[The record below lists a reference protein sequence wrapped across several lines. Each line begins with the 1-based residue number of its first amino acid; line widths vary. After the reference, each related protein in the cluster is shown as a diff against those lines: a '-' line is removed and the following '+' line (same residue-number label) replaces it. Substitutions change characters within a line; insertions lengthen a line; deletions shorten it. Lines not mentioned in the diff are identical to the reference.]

1 MYNLGKREEKEN
13 MSLKES
19 NEITL
24 KIKCELNELY
34 KIIEEKG
41 FKIIDEFSMDD
52 TYFVPKEVDL
62 DKTDIRDTLS
72 KALLVRDIIGKMSNK
87 RTKLITFKIKIFD
100 EVGNILNQESINCN
114 ILEIEDAKKLLKVIG
129 YKEIMNIKENDVVY
143 EKDGFQLAVKDIK
156 DGDNLIEIETEE
168 NDEID
173 TIEKLI
179 QKVNKMEIPV
189 YTDNYFV
196 KKAEIE
202 LEKILRKKTNKNI
215 EKYYDN
221 TENEMPNYT
230 VKKFIELNVE
240 PGNAVELGCGAG
252 RDTVYLIRNGWN
264 VLAIDREDV
273 ETRIVS
279 KLLVEELEQFEFF
292 KQRFEAIKL
301 ENSNLVVANFSLP
314 FCNKNNF
321 KELWDKIN
329 HSILKDGY
337 FVGNFLGDKD
347 EWKNAKEKMTFLTK
361 DQVMELFRNFEI
373 VEFKEVEKDG
383 LTGLGKMK
391 HWHIFNVIAKK
402 K

>member
-24 KIKCELNELY
+24 KIKCELNEFY

-87 RTKLITFKIKIFD
+87 RTKLITFKIKNFD
-100 EVGNILNQESINCN
+100 EAGNILNQESINCN

-143 EKDGFQLAVKDIK
+143 EKDGFQLAVKNIK

-179 QKVNKMEIPV
+179 QKVNKMGIPV
-189 YTDNYFV
+189 YTDDYFV

-292 KQRFEAIKL
+292 KQRFEDIEL

-314 FCNKNNF
+314 FCNKNDF
-321 KELWDKIN
+321 KKLWAKIN

-347 EWKNAKEKMTFLTK
+347 ECKIEK
-361 DQVMELFRNFEI
+361 
-373 VEFKEVEKDG
+373 
-383 LTGLGKMK
+383 
-391 HWHIFNVIAKK
+391 
-402 K
+402 

>member
-24 KIKCELNELY
+24 KIKCELNEFY

-87 RTKLITFKIKIFD
+87 RTKLITFKIKNFD
-100 EVGNILNQESINCN
+100 KAGNILNQESINCN

-143 EKDGFQLAVKDIK
+143 EKDGFQLAVKNIK

-179 QKVNKMEIPV
+179 QKVNKMGIPV
-189 YTDNYFV
+189 YTDDYFV

-292 KQRFEAIKL
+292 KQRFEDIEL

-314 FCNKNNF
+314 FCNKNDF
-321 KELWDKIN
+321 KKLWAKIN

-347 EWKNAKEKMTFLTK
+347 EWKIAKEKMTFLTK

>member
-1 MYNLGKREEKEN
+1 

-24 KIKCELNELY
+24 KIKCELNEFY

-87 RTKLITFKIKIFD
+87 RTKLITFKIKNFD
-100 EVGNILNQESINCN
+100 EAGNILNQESINCN

-179 QKVNKMEIPV
+179 QKVNKMGIPV

-337 FVGNFLGDKD
+337 FVGNFLGDND

>member
-24 KIKCELNELY
+24 KIKCELNEFY

-87 RTKLITFKIKIFD
+87 RTKLITFKIKNFD
-100 EVGNILNQESINCN
+100 KAGNILNQESINCN

-143 EKDGFQLAVKDIK
+143 EKDGFQLAVKNIK
-156 DGDNLIEIETEE
+156 DGDNLIEIEE

-179 QKVNKMEIPV
+179 QKVNKMGIPV
-189 YTDNYFV
+189 YTDDYFV

-292 KQRFEAIKL
+292 KQRFEDIEL

-314 FCNKNNF
+314 FCNKNDF
-321 KELWDKIN
+321 KKLWAKIN
-329 HSILKDGY
+329 HSVLKDGY

-347 EWKNAKEKMTFLTK
+347 EWKIAKEKMTFLTK
-361 DQVMELFRNFEI
+361 DQVMELFRDFEI

>member
-24 KIKCELNELY
+24 KIKCELNEFY

-87 RTKLITFKIKIFD
+87 RTKLITFKIKNFD
-100 EVGNILNQESINCN
+100 KAGNILNQESINCN

-143 EKDGFQLAVKDIK
+143 EKDGFQLAVKNIK
-156 DGDNLIEIETEE
+156 DGDNLIEIEIEE

-179 QKVNKMEIPV
+179 QKVNKMGIPV
-189 YTDNYFV
+189 YTDDYFV

-292 KQRFEAIKL
+292 KQRFEDIEL

-314 FCNKNNF
+314 FCNKNDF
-321 KELWDKIN
+321 KKLWAKIN
-329 HSILKDGY
+329 HSVLKDGY

-347 EWKNAKEKMTFLTK
+347 EWKIAKEKMTFLTK
-361 DQVMELFRNFEI
+361 DQVMELFRDFEI

>member
-24 KIKCELNELY
+24 KIKCELNEFY

-87 RTKLITFKIKIFD
+87 RTKLITFKIKNFD
-100 EVGNILNQESINCN
+100 EAGNILNQESINCN

-143 EKDGFQLAVKDIK
+143 EKDGFQLAVKNIK

-179 QKVNKMEIPV
+179 QKVNKMGIPV
-189 YTDNYFV
+189 YTDDYFV

>member
-24 KIKCELNELY
+24 KIKCELNEFY

-179 QKVNKMEIPV
+179 QKVNKMGIPV
-189 YTDNYFV
+189 YTDDYFV

-314 FCNKNNF
+314 FCNKNDF
-321 KELWDKIN
+321 KKLWAKIN

-347 EWKNAKEKMTFLTK
+347 EWKIAKEKMTFLTK

>member
-24 KIKCELNELY
+24 KIKCELNEFY

-87 RTKLITFKIKIFD
+87 RTKLITFKIKNFD
-100 EVGNILNQESINCN
+100 KAGNILNQESINCN

-143 EKDGFQLAVKDIK
+143 EKDGFQLAVQNIK

-179 QKVNKMEIPV
+179 QKVNKMGIPV
-189 YTDNYFV
+189 YTDDYFV

-292 KQRFEAIKL
+292 KQRFEDIEL

-314 FCNKNNF
+314 FCNKNDF
-321 KELWDKIN
+321 KKLWAKIN

-347 EWKNAKEKMTFLTK
+347 EWKIAKEKMTFLTK

>member
-24 KIKCELNELY
+24 KIKCELNEFY

-156 DGDNLIEIETEE
+156 DGDNLIEIETEK

-179 QKVNKMEIPV
+179 QKVNKMGIPV
-189 YTDNYFV
+189 YTDDYFV

-292 KQRFEAIKL
+292 KQRFEDIEL

-321 KELWDKIN
+321 KELWAKIN

-347 EWKNAKEKMTFLTK
+347 EWKIAKEKMTFLTK
-361 DQVMELFRNFEI
+361 DQVMELFRNFDI

-383 LTGLGKMK
+383 LTGLRKMK

>member
-24 KIKCELNELY
+24 KIKCELNEFY

-87 RTKLITFKIKIFD
+87 RTKLITFKIKNFD
-100 EVGNILNQESINCN
+100 KAGNILNQESINCN

-179 QKVNKMEIPV
+179 QKVNKMGIPV

-273 ETRIVS
+273 EIRIVS

>member
-24 KIKCELNELY
+24 KIKCELNEFY

-52 TYFVPKEVDL
+52 TYFIPKEVDL

-87 RTKLITFKIKIFD
+87 RTKLITFKIKNFD
-100 EVGNILNQESINCN
+100 EAGNILNQESINCN

-143 EKDGFQLAVKDIK
+143 EKDGFQLAVKNIK

-179 QKVNKMEIPV
+179 QKVNKMGIPV
-189 YTDNYFV
+189 YTDDYFV

-292 KQRFEAIKL
+292 KQRFEDIEL
-301 ENSNLVVANFSLP
+301 GNSNLVVANFSLP
-314 FCNKNNF
+314 FCNKNDF
-321 KELWDKIN
+321 KKLWAKIN

-347 EWKNAKEKMTFLTK
+347 EWKIAKEKMTFLTK

-373 VEFKEVEKDG
+373 VEFKEVERDG

>member
-19 NEITL
+19 NEIIL
-24 KIKCELNELY
+24 KIKCELNEFY

-87 RTKLITFKIKIFD
+87 RTKLITFKIKNFD
-100 EVGNILNQESINCN
+100 KAGNILNQESINCN

-143 EKDGFQLAVKDIK
+143 EKDGFQLAVKNIK

-179 QKVNKMEIPV
+179 QKVNKMGIPV
-189 YTDNYFV
+189 YTDDYFV

-347 EWKNAKEKMTFLTK
+347 EWKIAKEKMTFLTK
-361 DQVMELFRNFEI
+361 DQVMELFRDFEI

>member
-24 KIKCELNELY
+24 KIKCELNEFY

-87 RTKLITFKIKIFD
+87 RTKLITFKIKNFD
-100 EVGNILNQESINCN
+100 EAGNILNQESINCN

-143 EKDGFQLAVKDIK
+143 EKDGFQLAVKNIK

-179 QKVNKMEIPV
+179 QKVNKMGIPV
-189 YTDNYFV
+189 YTDDYFV
-196 KKAEIE
+196 KKTEIE

>member
-24 KIKCELNELY
+24 KIKCELNEFY

-62 DKTDIRDTLS
+62 DKTDIRYTLS

-87 RTKLITFKIKIFD
+87 RTKLITFKIKNFD
-100 EVGNILNQESINCN
+100 EAGNILNQESINCN

-179 QKVNKMEIPV
+179 QKVNKMGIPV
-189 YTDNYFV
+189 YTDDYFV

-321 KELWDKIN
+321 KELWAKIN

-347 EWKNAKEKMTFLTK
+347 ELKIAKEKMTFLTK

>member
-1 MYNLGKREEKEN
+1 MKKTKELENEETSVSMDK
-13 MSLKES
+13 
-19 NEITL
+19 IL
-24 KIKCELNELY
+24 KI
-34 KIIEEKG
+34 
-41 FKIIDEFSMDD
+41 
-52 TYFVPKEVDL
+52 
-62 DKTDIRDTLS
+62 
-72 KALLVRDIIGKMSNK
+72 
-87 RTKLITFKIKIFD
+87 
-100 EVGNILNQESINCN
+100 ES
-114 ILEIEDAKKLLKVIG
+114 LEDAKEFERVASGRKFCKKGTRVQDICEEEVENYICKTRGNLLLRWYLHRKMKKNKEKLLLESRVTSI
-129 YKEIMNIKENDVVY
+129 IRA
-143 EKDGFQLAVKDIK
+143 LAVAYI
-156 DGDNLIEIETEE
+156 EE

-179 QKVNKMEIPV
+179 QKVNKMGIPV
-189 YTDNYFV
+189 YTDDYFV

-292 KQRFEAIKL
+292 KQRFEDIEL

-314 FCNKNNF
+314 FCNKNDF
-321 KELWDKIN
+321 KKLWAKIN

-347 EWKNAKEKMTFLTK
+347 EWKIAKEKMTFLTK

>member
-24 KIKCELNELY
+24 KIKCELNEFY

-87 RTKLITFKIKIFD
+87 RTKLITFKIKNFD
-100 EVGNILNQESINCN
+100 KAGNILNQESINCN

-179 QKVNKMEIPV
+179 QKVNKMGIPV
-189 YTDNYFV
+189 YTDDYFV

-202 LEKILRKKTNKNI
+202 LEKILREKTNKNI

-321 KELWDKIN
+321 KELWAKIN

-347 EWKNAKEKMTFLTK
+347 EWKITKEKMTFFTK
-361 DQVMELFRNFEI
+361 DQVIKLFKDFEI

>member
-24 KIKCELNELY
+24 KIKCELNEFY

-87 RTKLITFKIKIFD
+87 RTKLITFKIKNFD
-100 EVGNILNQESINCN
+100 KAGNILNQESINCN

-143 EKDGFQLAVKDIK
+143 EKDGFQLAVKNIK

-179 QKVNKMEIPV
+179 QKVNKMGIPV
-189 YTDNYFV
+189 YTDDYFV

-292 KQRFEAIKL
+292 KQRFEDIEL

-314 FCNKNNF
+314 FCNKNDF
-321 KELWDKIN
+321 KKLWAKIN

-347 EWKNAKEKMTFLTK
+347 EWKIAKEKMTFLTK
-361 DQVMELFRNFEI
+361 EQVMELFRNFEI

>member
-24 KIKCELNELY
+24 KIKCELNEFY

-87 RTKLITFKIKIFD
+87 RTKLITFKIKNFD
-100 EVGNILNQESINCN
+100 EAGNILNQESINCN

-143 EKDGFQLAVKDIK
+143 EKDGFQLAVKNIK

-179 QKVNKMEIPV
+179 QKVNKMGIPV
-189 YTDNYFV
+189 YTDDYFV

-292 KQRFEAIKL
+292 KQRFEDIEL

-314 FCNKNNF
+314 FCNKNDF
-321 KELWDKIN
+321 KKLWNKIDD
-329 HSILKDGY
+329 SILKDGY

-347 EWKNAKEKMTFLTK
+347 EWKIAKEKMTFLTK
-361 DQVMELFRNFEI
+361 DQVMELFRDFEI

>member
-1 MYNLGKREEKEN
+1 MYNLGKREE
-13 MSLKES
+13 ES

-24 KIKCELNELY
+24 KIKCELNEFY

-62 DKTDIRDTLS
+62 DKTDIRYTLS

-87 RTKLITFKIKIFD
+87 RTKLITFKIKNFD
-100 EVGNILNQESINCN
+100 EAGNILNQESINCN

-143 EKDGFQLAVKDIK
+143 EKDGFQLAVKNIK

-179 QKVNKMEIPV
+179 QKVNKMGIPV
-189 YTDNYFV
+189 YTDDYFV

-292 KQRFEAIKL
+292 KQRFEDIEL

-314 FCNKNNF
+314 FCNKNDF
-321 KELWDKIN
+321 KKLWAKIN

-347 EWKNAKEKMTFLTK
+347 EWKIAKEKMTFLTK
-361 DQVMELFRNFEI
+361 DQVMELFRDFEI

>member
-24 KIKCELNELY
+24 KIKCELNEFY

-87 RTKLITFKIKIFD
+87 RTKLITFKIKNFD
-100 EVGNILNQESINCN
+100 EAGNILNQESINCN

-143 EKDGFQLAVKDIK
+143 EKDGFQLAVKNIK

-179 QKVNKMEIPV
+179 QKVNKMGIPV
-189 YTDNYFV
+189 YTDDYFV

-314 FCNKNNF
+314 FCNKNDF
-321 KELWDKIN
+321 KKLWAKIN

-347 EWKNAKEKMTFLTK
+347 EWKIAKEKMTFLTK

>member
-24 KIKCELNELY
+24 KIKCELNEFY

-62 DKTDIRDTLS
+62 DKTDIRYTLS

-87 RTKLITFKIKIFD
+87 RTKLITFKIKNFD
-100 EVGNILNQESINCN
+100 EAGNILNHESINCN

-143 EKDGFQLAVKDIK
+143 EKDGFQLAVKNIK

-179 QKVNKMEIPV
+179 QKVNKMGIPV
-189 YTDNYFV
+189 YTDDYFV

-292 KQRFEAIKL
+292 KQRFEDIEL

-314 FCNKNNF
+314 FCNKNDF
-321 KELWDKIN
+321 KKLWAKIN

-347 EWKNAKEKMTFLTK
+347 EWKIAKEKMTFLTK
-361 DQVMELFRNFEI
+361 DQVMELFRDFEI

>member
-24 KIKCELNELY
+24 KIKCELNEFY

-87 RTKLITFKIKIFD
+87 RTKLITFKIKNFD
-100 EVGNILNQESINCN
+100 EAGNILNQESINCN

-143 EKDGFQLAVKDIK
+143 EKDGFQLAVKNIK

-179 QKVNKMEIPV
+179 QKVNKMGIPV
-189 YTDNYFV
+189 YTDDYFV

-240 PGNAVELGCGAG
+240 QGNAVELGCGAG

-292 KQRFEAIKL
+292 KQRFEDIEL

-314 FCNKNNF
+314 FCNKNDF
-321 KELWDKIN
+321 KKLWAKIN

-347 EWKNAKEKMTFLTK
+347 EWKIAKEKMTFLTK

>member
-24 KIKCELNELY
+24 KIKCELNEFY

-87 RTKLITFKIKIFD
+87 RTKLITFKIKNFD
-100 EVGNILNQESINCN
+100 KAGNILNQESINCN

-143 EKDGFQLAVKDIK
+143 EKDGFQLAVKNIK

-179 QKVNKMEIPV
+179 QKVNKMGIPV
-189 YTDNYFV
+189 YTDDYFV

-321 KELWDKIN
+321 KELWAKIN

-347 EWKNAKEKMTFLTK
+347 EWKIAKEKMTFLTK
-361 DQVMELFRNFEI
+361 DQVMELFRDFEI

>member
-24 KIKCELNELY
+24 KIKCELNEFY

-87 RTKLITFKIKIFD
+87 RTKLITFKIKNFD
-100 EVGNILNQESINCN
+100 EAGNILNQESINCN

-179 QKVNKMEIPV
+179 QKVNKMGIPV

-314 FCNKNNF
+314 FCNKNDF
-321 KELWDKIN
+321 KKLWAKIN
-329 HSILKDGY
+329 HSVLKDGY

>member
-24 KIKCELNELY
+24 KIKCELNEFY

-52 TYFVPKEVDL
+52 TYFIPKEVDL

-87 RTKLITFKIKIFD
+87 RTKLITFKIKNFD
-100 EVGNILNQESINCN
+100 EAGNILNQESINCN

-143 EKDGFQLAVKDIK
+143 EKDGFQLAVKNIK

-179 QKVNKMEIPV
+179 QKVNKMGIPV
-189 YTDNYFV
+189 YTDDYFV

-292 KQRFEAIKL
+292 KQRFEDIEL
-301 ENSNLVVANFSLP
+301 GNSNLVVANFSLP
-314 FCNKNNF
+314 FCNKNDF
-321 KELWDKIN
+321 KKLWAKIN

-347 EWKNAKEKMTFLTK
+347 EWKIAKEKMTFLTK
-361 DQVMELFRNFEI
+361 DQVMELFSDFEI
-373 VEFKEVEKDG
+373 VEFKEVERDG

>member
-19 NEITL
+19 NEIIL
-24 KIKCELNELY
+24 KIKCELNEFY

-87 RTKLITFKIKIFD
+87 RTKLITFKIKNFD
-100 EVGNILNQESINCN
+100 KAGNILNQESINCN

-143 EKDGFQLAVKDIK
+143 EKDGFQLAVKNIK

-179 QKVNKMEIPV
+179 QKVNKMGIPV
-189 YTDNYFV
+189 YTDDYFV

-230 VKKFIELNVE
+230 GKKFIELNVE

-292 KQRFEAIKL
+292 KQRFEDIEL

-314 FCNKNNF
+314 FCNKNDF
-321 KELWDKIN
+321 KKLWAKIN

-347 EWKNAKEKMTFLTK
+347 EWKIAKEKMTFLTK

>member
-24 KIKCELNELY
+24 KIKCELNEFY

-87 RTKLITFKIKIFD
+87 RTKLITFKIKNFD
-100 EVGNILNQESINCN
+100 EAGNILNQESINCN

-143 EKDGFQLAVKDIK
+143 EKDGFQLAVKNIK

-179 QKVNKMEIPV
+179 QKVNKMGIPV
-189 YTDNYFV
+189 YTDDYFV

-292 KQRFEAIKL
+292 KQRFEDIEL

-314 FCNKNNF
+314 FCNKNDF
-321 KELWDKIN
+321 KKLWAKIN

-347 EWKNAKEKMTFLTK
+347 EWKIAKEKMTFLTK

-383 LTGLGKMK
+383 LTGFGKMK

>member
-24 KIKCELNELY
+24 KIKCELNEFY

-87 RTKLITFKIKIFD
+87 RTKLITFKIKNFD
-100 EVGNILNQESINCN
+100 EAGNILNQESINCN

-143 EKDGFQLAVKDIK
+143 EKDGFQLAVKNIK

-179 QKVNKMEIPV
+179 QKVNKMGIPV
-189 YTDNYFV
+189 YTDDYFV

-292 KQRFEAIKL
+292 KQRFEDIEL
-301 ENSNLVVANFSLP
+301 ENR
-314 FCNKNNF
+314 
-321 KELWDKIN
+321 
-329 HSILKDGY
+329 
-337 FVGNFLGDKD
+337 
-347 EWKNAKEKMTFLTK
+347 LT
-361 DQVMELFRNFEI
+361 I
-373 VEFKEVEKDG
+373 
-383 LTGLGKMK
+383 
-391 HWHIFNVIAKK
+391 
-402 K
+402 

>member
-24 KIKCELNELY
+24 KIKCELNEFY

-87 RTKLITFKIKIFD
+87 RTKLITFKIKNFD
-100 EVGNILNQESINCN
+100 EAGNILNQESINCN

-143 EKDGFQLAVKDIK
+143 EKDGFQLAVKNIK

-179 QKVNKMEIPV
+179 QKVNKMGIPV
-189 YTDNYFV
+189 YTDDYFV

-292 KQRFEAIKL
+292 KQRFEDIEL

-314 FCNKNNF
+314 FCNKNDF
-321 KELWDKIN
+321 KKLWAKIN
-329 HSILKDGY
+329 HSVLKDGY

-347 EWKNAKEKMTFLTK
+347 EWKIAKEKMTFLTK
-361 DQVMELFRNFEI
+361 DQVMELFRDFEI

>member
-24 KIKCELNELY
+24 KIKCELNEFY

-87 RTKLITFKIKIFD
+87 RTKLITFKIKNFD
-100 EVGNILNQESINCN
+100 EAGNILNQESINCN

-143 EKDGFQLAVKDIK
+143 EKDGFQLAVKNIK

-168 NDEID
+168 NNEID

-179 QKVNKMEIPV
+179 QKVNKMGIPV
-189 YTDNYFV
+189 YTDDYFV

-252 RDTVYLIRNGWN
+252 RDTVFLIRNGWN

-347 EWKNAKEKMTFLTK
+347 EWKIAKEKMTFLTK
-361 DQVMELFRNFEI
+361 DQVMELFRDFEI

>member
-24 KIKCELNELY
+24 KIKCELNEFY

-87 RTKLITFKIKIFD
+87 RTKLITFKIKNFD
-100 EVGNILNQESINCN
+100 KAGNILNQESINCN

-143 EKDGFQLAVKDIK
+143 EKDGFQLAVKNIK

-179 QKVNKMEIPV
+179 QKVNKMGIPV
-189 YTDNYFV
+189 YTDDYFV

-292 KQRFEAIKL
+292 KQRFEDIEL

-314 FCNKNNF
+314 FCNKNDF
-321 KELWDKIN
+321 KKLWAKIN

-347 EWKNAKEKMTFLTK
+347 EWKIAKEKMTFLTK

-402 K
+402 I

>member
-24 KIKCELNELY
+24 KIKCELNEFY

-52 TYFVPKEVDL
+52 TYFIPKEVDL

-87 RTKLITFKIKIFD
+87 RTKLITFKIKNFD
-100 EVGNILNQESINCN
+100 EAGNILNQESINCN
-114 ILEIEDAKKLLKVIG
+114 ILEIKDAKKLLKVIG

-143 EKDGFQLAVKDIK
+143 EKDGFQLAVKNIK

-179 QKVNKMEIPV
+179 QKVNKTGIPV
-189 YTDNYFV
+189 YTDDYFV

-279 KLLVEELEQFEFF
+279 KLLVEELEQFELF
-292 KQRFEAIKL
+292 KQRFEDIEL

-321 KELWDKIN
+321 KELWAKIN

-347 EWKNAKEKMTFLTK
+347 EWKIAKEKMTFLTK
-361 DQVMELFRNFEI
+361 DQVMELFRNFDS

>member
-24 KIKCELNELY
+24 KIKCELNEFY

-87 RTKLITFKIKIFD
+87 RTKLITFKIKNFD
-100 EVGNILNQESINCN
+100 KAGNILNQESINCN

-143 EKDGFQLAVKDIK
+143 EKDGFQLAVKNIK

-179 QKVNKMEIPV
+179 QKVNKMGIPV
-189 YTDNYFV
+189 YTDDYFV

-292 KQRFEAIKL
+292 KQRFEDIEL

-314 FCNKNNF
+314 FCNKNDF
-321 KELWDKIN
+321 KKLWAKIN

-347 EWKNAKEKMTFLTK
+347 EWKIAKEKMTFLTK

-391 HWHIFNVIAKK
+391 HWHIFNVLAKK

>member
-24 KIKCELNELY
+24 KIKCELNEFY

-87 RTKLITFKIKIFD
+87 RTKLITFKIKNFD
-100 EVGNILNQESINCN
+100 EAGNILNQESINCN

-143 EKDGFQLAVKDIK
+143 EKDGFQLAVKNIK

-179 QKVNKMEIPV
+179 QKVNKMGIPV
-189 YTDNYFV
+189 YTDDYFV

-292 KQRFEAIKL
+292 KQRFEDIEL

-314 FCNKNNF
+314 FCNKNDF
-321 KELWDKIN
+321 KKLWAKIN

-347 EWKNAKEKMTFLTK
+347 EWKIAKEKMTFLTK
-361 DQVMELFRNFEI
+361 DHVMELFRNFEI

-383 LTGLGKMK
+383 LTGFGKMK

>member
-24 KIKCELNELY
+24 KIKCELNEFY

-87 RTKLITFKIKIFD
+87 RTKLITFKIKNFD
-100 EVGNILNQESINCN
+100 KAGNILNQESINCN

-143 EKDGFQLAVKDIK
+143 EKDGFQLAVKNIK

-179 QKVNKMEIPV
+179 QKVNKMGIPV
-189 YTDNYFV
+189 YTDDYFV

-292 KQRFEAIKL
+292 KQRFEDIEL

-314 FCNKNNF
+314 FCNKNDF
-321 KELWDKIN
+321 KKLWAKIN

>member
-24 KIKCELNELY
+24 KIKCELNEFY

-87 RTKLITFKIKIFD
+87 RTKLITFKIKNFD
-100 EVGNILNQESINCN
+100 EAGNILNQESINCN

-143 EKDGFQLAVKDIK
+143 EKDGFQLAVKNIK

-179 QKVNKMEIPV
+179 QKVNKMGIPV
-189 YTDNYFV
+189 YTDDYFV

-292 KQRFEAIKL
+292 KQRFEDIEL

-314 FCNKNNF
+314 FCNKNDF
-321 KELWDKIN
+321 KKLWAKIN

-347 EWKNAKEKMTFLTK
+347 EWKIAKEKMTFLTK

>member
-24 KIKCELNELY
+24 KIKCELNEFY

-179 QKVNKMEIPV
+179 QKVNKMGIPV
-189 YTDNYFV
+189 YTDDYFV
-196 KKAEIE
+196 KKTEIE

-314 FCNKNNF
+314 FCNKNDF
-321 KELWDKIN
+321 KKLWAKIN

-347 EWKNAKEKMTFLTK
+347 EWKIAKEKMTFLTK
-361 DQVMELFRNFEI
+361 DQVMELFRDFEI

>member
-24 KIKCELNELY
+24 KIKCELNEFY

-87 RTKLITFKIKIFD
+87 RTKLITFKIKNFD
-100 EVGNILNQESINCN
+100 KAGNILNQESINCN

-143 EKDGFQLAVKDIK
+143 EKDGFQLAVKNIK

-179 QKVNKMEIPV
+179 QKVNKMGIPV
-189 YTDNYFV
+189 YTDDYFV

-292 KQRFEAIKL
+292 KQRFEDIEL

-314 FCNKNNF
+314 FCNKNDF
-321 KELWDKIN
+321 KKLWAKIN

-347 EWKNAKEKMTFLTK
+347 EWKIAKEKMTFLTK

-383 LTGLGKMK
+383 LTALGKMK

>member
-24 KIKCELNELY
+24 KIKCELNEFY

-87 RTKLITFKIKIFD
+87 RTKLITFKIKNFD
-100 EVGNILNQESINCN
+100 KAGNILNQESINCN

-143 EKDGFQLAVKDIK
+143 EKDGFQLAVKNIK

-179 QKVNKMEIPV
+179 QKVNKMGIPV
-189 YTDNYFV
+189 YTDDYFV

-264 VLAIDREDV
+264 VLAIDRKDV

-292 KQRFEAIKL
+292 KQRFEDIEL

-314 FCNKNNF
+314 FCNKNDF
-321 KELWDKIN
+321 KKLWAKIN
-329 HSILKDGY
+329 HSILKEGY

-347 EWKNAKEKMTFLTK
+347 EWKIAKEKMTFLTK

-373 VEFKEVEKDG
+373 VEFKEVEKYG